1 MLTQLKLF
9 VTNISYIIFLLLLA
23 AQKAKANAAENS
35 TPKVN
40 NINKVEHEYDV
51 TPEAISPGD
60 VIDDIEN
67 MLANLSDQLDAMLD
81 EEVQK

>member
-1 MLTQLKLF
+1 MSYLLNKL
-9 VTNISYIIFLLLLA
+9 IGSYYTYLNLFFR
-23 AQKAKANAAENS
+23 
-35 TPKVN
+35 
-40 NINKVEHEYDV
+40 

>member
-1 MLTQLKLF
+1 MLCILMSHNFFIL
-9 VTNISYIIFLLLLA
+9 IR
-23 AQKAKANAAENS
+23 
-35 TPKVN
+35 
-40 NINKVEHEYDV
+40 

-81 EEVQK
+81 DEQVQH